1 MIILSSVLGVVLV
14 VLVVSLTVA
23 ADCTVAGGVAAADA
37 VVDVAVVMA
46 PVNRDFSPEKE
57 TEESDEKDDDEE
69 RAEDDNEKEMLLPLE
84 IAGVVKVDSAA
95 DVCCTTPL
103 PFVGN
108 EYEPVGMA
116 KVLSRSRKTF
126 FHTNGSIAIQY
137 HCRDTYIE
145 YENKN
150 RAKYRKL

>member
-1 MIILSSVLGVVLV
+1 MIILLSVLSVVLR

-23 ADCTVAGGVAAADA
+23 ADCAAAGGVVAADA

-57 TEESDEKDDDEE
+57 TEESDEKDDDDEE
-69 RAEDDNEKEMLLPLE
+69 ELLPLMV
-84 IAGVVKVDSAA
+84 AGVVKVDSAS
-95 DVCCTTPL
+95 DGFCTTPL

-108 EYEPVGMA
+108 EYDPVGMA

-137 HCRDTYIE
+137 HCRDTCWH
-145 YENKN
+145 
-150 RAKYRKL
+150 AATS